1 MQLLLD
7 IESSKGTFLVN
18 AIKFAQGIKLEATD
32 VACRKNA
39 QERYHTK
46 KEEREGFSYQS
57 S

>member
-39 QERYHTK
+39 QKRYHTK